1 MSQYKKVMQTKGIQ
15 QKEVL
20 DAVHHVDAR
29 KIFADVYIDDKTI
42 LPQQIIIKETIKMT
56 EYYLEQV
63 RDLERQIAFT
73 KVGYE
78 QKIKALGEQLTNCTL
93 EESEAIIKEIEASTK
108 AMKALEKSYE
118 YNLKEYQKGGKN

>member
-1 MSQYKKVMQTKGIQ
+1 
-15 QKEVL
+15 
-20 DAVHHVDAR
+20 
-29 KIFADVYIDDKTI
+29 
-42 LPQQIIIKETIKMT
+42 MT

-63 RDLERQIAFT
+63 RDTERQVKFA

-78 QKIKALGEQLTNCTL
+78 AEIKALGARLVECPL

-118 YNLKEYQKGGKN
+118 YNLKEYQKGGNQ

>member
-1 MSQYKKVMQTKGIQ
+1 
-15 QKEVL
+15 
-20 DAVHHVDAR
+20 
-29 KIFADVYIDDKTI
+29 
-42 LPQQIIIKETIKMT
+42 MT

-63 RDLERQIAFT
+63 RDLERWVAFA

>member
-1 MSQYKKVMQTKGIQ
+1 
-15 QKEVL
+15 
-20 DAVHHVDAR
+20 
-29 KIFADVYIDDKTI
+29 
-42 LPQQIIIKETIKMT
+42 MT

-63 RDLERQIAFT
+63 RDLERQVAFAM
-73 KVGYE
+73 VGYE